1 MCDPDYKVQFAKHWK
16 EIDKIK
22 SYDSYDPFTIF
33 LDNFL
38 TDRGFNNDVNQRKSF
53 YYDSV
58 NNNLDNYIYII
69 KIVYFVLL
77 AVFVIKNIIINN
89 KYNDNKLWAMV
100 FVIAIYPF
108 TTTYMETLYN
118 YIIGYI
124 SNVIPQNVY
133 DTL

>member
-1 MCDPDYKVQFAKHWK
+1 MCDS
-16 EIDKIK
+16 DKICIFEKHVGDIKLIK
-22 SYDSYDPFTIF
+22 SMNVYSNSLF
-33 LDNFL
+33 DNFL
-38 TDRGFNNDVNQRKSF
+38 TDNAINNDINQRKSF